1 MASKN
6 LCLLALLL
14 FGGIAVA
21 QNSATIDPGL
31 NEKEDA
37 YMTRQAAALLDSAR
51 ATLREHPP
59 RYPEPEQRRL
69 ALLVLD
75 GVFHDKYA
83 AYRKPVQEFFRS
95 GFQRV
100 IANMTDTPVTDGAM
114 IYKLYNMAFVVRT
127 PGATIAFDLT
137 RGGSAKAP
145 GFTLPDDLMKQLVDQ
160 CDVLF
165 ISHRHGDHT
174 DKVVAQMFI
183 DAGKPVVAPPQ
194 VWADEPIGQTVTRLE
209 REAHTLQTLP
219 IKGGQAELKV
229 VVYPGHQMRETEN
242 NVTLVFMPDGMSF
255 CHLGDQINEGDFMED
270 YAWIDE
276 VAKHHRVDV
285 FMPNC
290 WTNELYRIVQGIDPK
305 LVLPG
310 HENELGHP
318 VDDRVPYWGDEEFLN
333 LTNRQLRESSYPLIV
348 MTWGEWFHYVP
359 QKEE

>member
-1 MASKN
+1 MSKN
-6 LCLLALLL
+6 VCLLALLL
-14 FGGIAVA
+14 VGGIAAA
-21 QNSATIDPGL
+21 QNTATIDPGL
-31 NEKEDA
+31 NEREDA
-37 YMTRQAAALLDSAR
+37 YMTRQAAALLHEADNAFR
-51 ATLREHPP
+51 KYPP
-59 RYPEPEQRRL
+59 QYAEPEQRRL

-83 AYRKPVQEFFRS
+83 AYRKPVQEFFCFGIQALMGDLRD
-95 GFQRV
+95 G
-100 IANMTDTPVTDGAM
+100 PVMDGAM

-183 DAGKPVVAPPQ
+183 DAGKPIVAPPQ
-194 VWADEPIGQTVTRLE
+194 VWADEPIGQAVTRLK

-242 NVTLVFMPDGMSF
+242 NVTLVFTPDGMSF

-276 VAKHHRVDV
+276 VSKHHRVDV

-290 WTNELYRIVQGIDPK
+290 WTNELYRIVQGVDPK

-310 HENELGHP
+310 HENELGHA
-318 VDDRVPYWGDEEFLN
+318 VDDRVPYGGDEEFLN